1 MRGFS
6 KAIITGNLTRD
17 PELRTTANGSNVC
30 SFSVAVNRVYKDS
43 SGEQKEDVSYIDCSA
58 WGRLGEMISQYAKKG
73 SGVLVSGR
81 LDQRSW
87 EDKTDGKK
95 RSRVEIVVEDF
106 NFVGAPRGDGMLPV
120 GFLPRGGR
128 YRHNESALT
137 TGFERGIPAGLVI
150 GELVSVENMETR
162 FSSRLYLSGWLR
174 PAAEFDRVR
183 FVVIA
188 LPKAGKAAL

>member
-17 PELRTTANGSNVC
+17 PELRTTSNGSNVC
-30 SFSVAVNRVYKDS
+30 GFSVAVNRTYKDS

-58 WGRLGEMISQYAKKG
+58 WGRLGEMINQYAKKG

-87 EDKTDGKK
+87 EDKNDGKK

-106 NFVGAPRGDGMLPV
+106 NFIGTAPRDDG
-120 GFLPRGGR
+120 GNYSGNFGAS
-128 YRHNESALT
+128 NAANDQSA
-137 TGFERGIPAGLVI
+137 EDNIPDDVPEEEI
-150 GELVSVENMETR
+150 D
-162 FSSRLYLSGWLR
+162 LSDV
-174 PAAEFDRVR
+174 PF
-183 FVVIA
+183 
-188 LPKAGKAAL
+188 

>member
-17 PELRTTANGSNVC
+17 PELRTTPNGASVC

-43 SGEQKEDVSYIDCSA
+43 SGAQQEDVSFIDCSA
-58 WGRLGEMISQYAKKG
+58 WGKLGEMISQYAKKG

-87 EDKTDGKK
+87 EDKTSGSK

-106 NFVGAPRGDGMLPV
+106 NFLGGAGGD
-120 GFLPRGGR
+120 RDGGAKSEPKDDVASK
-128 YRHNESALT
+128 NAEDDVVP
-137 TGFERGIPAGLVI
+137 EDIPDEEI
-150 GELVSVENMETR
+150 D
-162 FSSRLYLSGWLR
+162 LSEI
-174 PAAEFDRVR
+174 PF
-183 FVVIA
+183 
-188 LPKAGKAAL
+188 

>member
-17 PELRTTANGSNVC
+17 PELRTTANGSTVC
-30 SFSVAVNRVYKDS
+30 GFSVAVNRVYKDS

-73 SGVLVSGR
+73 SGVLVSSR

-106 NFVGAPRGDGMLPV
+106 NFVGAPRGDG
-120 GFLPRGGR
+120 GSSSSFGGGSSSMQDTA
-128 YRHNESALT
+128 ND
-137 TGFERGIPAGLVI
+137 IPDDVPEEEI
-150 GELVSVENMETR
+150 D
-162 FSSRLYLSGWLR
+162 LSDV
-174 PAAEFDRVR
+174 PF
-183 FVVIA
+183 
-188 LPKAGKAAL
+188 